1 MRYVPGCVHHVKKMT
16 GGVFEPVE
24 PPIEKPEDPTTPP
37 STKDLRTIKIEENIM
52 AVVGTNNWNAIAY
65 GNGKYVAVGASGYV
79 TTSTDGKT
87 WTTPTKIAEFSYT
100 WNDIIYANGKFVVC
114 GSYSYIAVSTNGTN
128 WTTYK
133 VDSSAKYH
141 WNGIAYGN
149 GKFVVVGGSGRYHH
163 PPVLQVGQRRSIIIH
178 MEAGCQLHMVMVNL
192 LWQAIVVVTI

>member
-1 MRYVPGCVHHVKKMT
+1 M
-16 GGVFEPVE
+16 GGVLDEPIGPSK
-24 PPIEKPEDPTTPP
+24 PPTEDPVISP
-37 STKDLRTIKIEENIM
+37 SIDDLLKIKINEEDMII
-52 AVVGTNNWNAIAY
+52 GTNSWNAIAY
-65 GNGKYVAVGASGYV
+65 GNGKYVAVGSSGYV
-79 TTSTDGKT
+79 TTSTDGIN
-87 WTTPTKIAEFSYT
+87 WTTPKQIAGSSYT
-100 WNDIIYANGKFVVC
+100 WNGIIYANGKFVAC
-114 GSYSYIAVSTNGTN
+114 GQYSYIAVSTNGTN

-163 PPVLQVGQRRSIIIH
+163 PPMVQVGQRRSIIIH

>member
-1 MRYVPGCVHHVKKMT
+1 
-16 GGVFEPVE
+16 
-24 PPIEKPEDPTTPP
+24 
-37 STKDLRTIKIEENIM
+37 M

-100 WNDIIYANGKFVVC
+100 WNDI
-114 GSYSYIAVSTNGTN
+114 
-128 WTTYK
+128 
-133 VDSSAKYH
+133 
-141 WNGIAYGN
+141 AYGN

-163 PPVLQVGQRRSIIIH
+163 PPMVQVGQRRSIIIH